1 MRELINRGRIE
12 AEFLPILLLFSFLFK
27 RFREKRKTTAD
38 YLLSRIFANRFFSQ
52 PIARKLAGFFKGR
65 KETWLGVESFLNRG
79 NFFEVSRKI
88 WMRRKKEERKER
100 KGEISITLA
109 RGNFETRF
117 YRVRGEGLSNLN
129 FPRFSILSVGTT
141 E

>member
-1 MRELINRGRIE
+1 MG
-12 AEFLPILLLFSFLFK
+12 
-27 RFREKRKTTAD
+27 
-38 YLLSRIFANRFFSQ
+38 
-52 PIARKLAGFFKGR
+52 
-65 KETWLGVESFLNRG
+65 
-79 NFFEVSRKI
+79 
-88 WMRRKKEERKER
+88 RKKEERKER

-117 YRVRGEGLSNLN
+117 YRVRGEEGLSNLN